1 MARVPSH
8 LITRSGVYNYRR
20 RVPEE
25 LRGRPEFK
33 GRGVFQ
39 VSLGV
44 RTLDQAHKQVVA
56 LKLDDLFQVHH
67 AAHQEQASGMV
78 LTQPLLR
85 QLASEAYHQAVEALQ
100 SERSQYGHDDRRAE
114 MDEMAAQTIWALNDP
129 KIGANARALFKR
141 DMDSALEAQAR
152 GTASRL
158 GITPSPENIE
168 SMKAAF
174 LDAEIASEAARV
186 DIASGR
192 VFPTPPPQFASSG
205 AAKSDVPT
213 AREAHWTFKKLSQA
227 AQSQNP
233 NGDSWEHKVTTVT
246 DLFDEYLGPVPIYKI
261 DRSKVRQFMNDIQS
275 MPQRMTMR
283 FPGMTLQE
291 AIKANK
297 AREKPYPTVSPN
309 TARDGYFSVLRW
321 AFGYAV
327 DLEVLPVNPCTGIKI
342 RGATKATGKRTRN
355 PFTVDELNAFF
366 RLPIFT
372 GCLSEKRPNTPGN
385 FTFDDHRKW
394 APLILLFSGA
404 RPSEIAQ
411 LAVTDI
417 KTGGP
422 HPYIS
427 ILTEYDPDDPDEE
440 RDFVVSHKTENAR
453 RDIPIH
459 PKLIELGLLS
469 YVQRR
474 KEAGDVRLF
483 PEWKQ
488 SSDGRKLY
496 SSASW
501 IRNLNDK
508 QIPKITTR
516 RPKPTLYS
524 FRHTWKTQM
533 AISEVPA
540 QYQNQ
545 ILGHAQKGMDEHYL
559 GRMDIEHTYN
569 AVSRVSFDKLDI
581 DHLKSY

>member
-8 LITRSGVYNYRR
+8 LITRNGVYNYRR
-20 RVPEE
+20 RVPIE
-25 LRGRPEFK
+25 LRDRPEFK
-33 GRGVFQ
+33 GRDVFQ

-44 RTLDQAHKQVVA
+44 RTLAQANKQVVA
-56 LKLDDLFQVHH
+56 LRLDDLFQVH
-67 AAHQEQASGMV
+67 QPMTDEQPTGMV
-78 LTQPLLR
+78 LTQPLLKR
-85 QLASEAYHQAVEALQ
+85 LASDAYHRAVAAHQ
-100 SERSQYGHDDRRAE
+100 SERYEQDHDDRRADL
-114 MDEMAAQTIWALNDP
+114 DEMAAQTTWALNDP
-129 KIGANARALFKR
+129 QQGSNARAVFKR
-141 DMDSALEAQAR
+141 DMDPALEAQAL

-168 SMKAAF
+168 AMKAAF

-192 VFPTPPPQFASSG
+192 AFPTPPPLFASSG
-205 AAKSDVPT
+205 AAKDDAPT
-213 AREAHWTFKKLSQA
+213 AREAHWTFKKLSSA
-227 AQSQNP
+227 AMRQHP
-233 NGDSWEHKVTTVT
+233 KGDSWEHKVTTVA

-261 DRSKVRQFMNDIQS
+261 DRRKVRDFMNDIQF

-283 FPGMTLQE
+283 FPGMTLKE
-291 AIKANK
+291 AIQANE

-309 TARDGYFSVLRW
+309 TARDGYFSIIRW
-321 AFGYAV
+321 AFGHAV
-327 DLEVLPVNPCTGIKI
+327 ELEAVPVNPCTGIKI
-342 RGATKATGKRTRN
+342 NGSTKATGKRTRN
-355 PFTVDELNAFF
+355 PFTVAELNAFF

-372 GCLSEKRPNTPGN
+372 GCLSENRPNTPGN

-411 LAVTDI
+411 LAVSDI
-417 KTGGP
+417 KGGGA

-427 ILTEYDPDDPDEE
+427 ILTEYDPDDPDDE
-440 RDFVVSHKTENAR
+440 RDYVVSHKTENAR

-459 PKLIELGLLS
+459 PKLIELGLLG

-483 PEWKQ
+483 PDWKQ

-533 AISEVPA
+533 AISGVPA

-569 AVSRVSFDKLDI
+569 AINSVLFDKLDI